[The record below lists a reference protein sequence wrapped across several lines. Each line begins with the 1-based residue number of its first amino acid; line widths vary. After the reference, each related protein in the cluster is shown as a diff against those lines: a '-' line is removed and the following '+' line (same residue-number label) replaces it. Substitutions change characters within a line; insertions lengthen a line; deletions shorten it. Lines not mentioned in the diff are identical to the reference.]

1 MLPLDEAKLL
11 ATLLGVLKKE
21 NSKVKEDLLKEL
33 YQELQKEIDD
43 QSGVKYL
50 QLDELEE
57 PVPIQV
63 FKGEQGKEGPRGKQ
77 GQKGTKGDIGPQGER
92 GSIGPQGDRGLVGSI
107 GPQGIQGFVGDQGPA
122 GKDGKDGLDGHTP
135 DVKPIEDRLSR
146 LFDEFKGSVSAQVT
160 RMAYA
165 KGPGGLGGSSS
176 GSGEVRLLRLDDVD
190 DTNLADGKALRYNAS
205 LGKFELVA
213 PFNPEATGHIIPAA
227 NNTFDLGAPGNA
239 WRDLY
244 LSGESLFING
254 TKAMQQDA
262 NTGSIILATNTVV
275 RVANNGTL
283 PVAVNEVDKE
293 TGLLIPHATVVD
305 LDGYLQ
311 VANANI
317 LFADKANAADLS
329 QYLQVANAISSN
341 VSGVTS
347 YDQLTDKPNLNQY
360 LQVANVVSI
369 NADYNNLSNTPNLDI
384 YAANSALALKADTA
398 DLSQYLQVANSFN
411 QSYNDLTDKPN
422 LDVYASNTYIN
433 TQLSNKADVSAL
445 NNYLQVANNFSG
457 VYGDLTSKP
466 DLDIYATNT
475 ALNLKADSIDL
486 THYLQVAN
494 ASSISVDYNNLT
506 NAPNLDIYASN
517 NALAL
522 KADSA
527 ALSDYIQVANVSALV
542 TQSIDNLVDSA
553 PAALDTLNELAAAL
567 GDDNNFASTVTTN
580 LASKASNTYV
590 NTQLGTKANATD
602 LNNYLLVANSFSES
616 YNDLT
621 DRPNLDIYA
630 SNNHVNTQLSN
641 KADRSELTE
650 YLQAANNFSGV
661 YNDLTGKPNLDIY
674 ASNTALALKAN
685 STDLNQYVQVA
696 NVSVLITDGLNSLVD
711 GAPAALDTLNELAAA
726 LGDDG
731 DFATTITTSLAA
743 KSSNTYV
750 NTELATKASNTYV
763 NTELAN
769 KTSYTYVDTQLNAKA
784 SNAYVNTQLDTKASN
799 AYVNVQLDTKAS
811 NTYVNAQLSNKA
823 NTSDLDQYLQ
833 AANNFSGVYG
843 DLTGKP
849 NLDIYASNT
858 AMSLKADSTDLN
870 QYLQVANTFSESYN
884 DLTDKP
890 NLDLYAANSSVN
902 SALSLKANAADLN
915 QYLQVANVSSLI
927 STQIDNLV
935 DGAPGALDTLN
946 ELAASLGDDDNFAGS
961 ITTSLA
967 TKASNTYVSTQLSNK
982 ADIVAL
988 NDYLQVANTFSGSYS
1003 DLTGKPNLDAYAS
1016 NTAMSLKADTTALN
1030 NYLHVANT
1038 ANLVSSIQS
1047 QGTGQTLIESKINNI
1062 LTLKTLKAGAGLTIV
1077 ENNGEI
1083 TIAAT
1088 GDLAV
1093 EDRLDFGFVDNDFG
1107 SITDDAETDSIFDFG
1122 TL

>member
-107 GPQGIQGFVGDQGPA
+107 GPQGIQGLVGNQGPA

-213 PFNPEATGHIIPAA
+213 PFNPEATGHLIPSA
-227 NNTFDLGAPGNA
+227 NNVYDLGSHGNQ

-244 LSGESLFING
+244 LSGSSLFING
-254 TKAMQQDA
+254 IPAIKQDA
-262 NTGSIILATNTVV
+262 NTGSIVLATDTVV
-275 RVANNGTL
+275 AVANGAIL
-283 PVAVNEVDKE
+283 PVAVTELDKE
-293 TGLLIPHATVVD
+293 TGLSIPHATVVD

-317 LFADKANAADLS
+317 LLADKANAADLS

-384 YAANSALALKADTA
+384 YAANSALALKADAA

-422 LDVYASNTYIN
+422 LDVYASNTYVN

-590 NTQLGTKANATD
+590 NTQLGTKANSTD
-602 LNNYLLVANSFSES
+602 LDNYLLVANSFSES

-661 YNDLTGKPNLDIY
+661 YSDLTGKPNLDIY

-784 SNAYVNTQLDTKASN
+784 SNAYVNTQLNTKASN

-823 NTSDLDQYLQ
+823 NASDLDQYLQ

-849 NLDIYASNT
+849 NLDTYASNT

-967 TKASNTYVSTQLSNK
+967 TKASNTYVNTQLSNK
-982 ADIVAL
+982 ADVVAL

-1030 NYLHVANT
+1030 NYLNVANT

>member
-77 GQKGTKGDIGPQGER
+77 GQKGTKGDTGPQGER

-107 GPQGIQGFVGDQGPA
+107 GPQGIQGLVGNQGPA

-213 PFNPEATGHIIPAA
+213 PFNPEATGHLIPSA
-227 NNTFDLGAPGNA
+227 NNVYDLGSQGNQ

-244 LSGESLFING
+244 LSGSSLFING
-254 TKAMQQDA
+254 VPAMQQDA
-262 NTGSIILATNTVV
+262 NTGNILLATNTVV
-275 RVANNGTL
+275 SVANGAIL
-283 PVAVNEVDKE
+283 PVAASSIDKE
-293 TGLLIPHATVVD
+293 TGLVLPQATVAD

-317 LFADKANAADLS
+317 LLDGKANAVDLS

-347 YDQLTDKPNLNQY
+347 YDQLTGKPNLDQY
-360 LQVANVVSI
+360 LQVANVSSI
-369 NADYNNLSNTPNLDI
+369 NADYNNLNNTPNLDI

-422 LDVYASNTYIN
+422 LAVYASNTYVN

-445 NNYLQVANNFSG
+445 NDYLQVANNFSG

-475 ALNLKADSIDL
+475 DLNLKADSIDL
-486 THYLQVAN
+486 TQYLQVAN

-661 YNDLTGKPNLDIY
+661 YSDLTGKPNLDIY

-784 SNAYVNTQLDTKASN
+784 SNAYVNTQLNIKASN

-811 NTYVNAQLSNKA
+811 NTYVNTQLSNKA
-823 NTSDLDQYLQ
+823 NASDLDQYLQ

-982 ADIVAL
+982 ADVVAL

-1003 DLTGKPNLDAYAS
+1003 DLTGRPNLDAYAS

-1030 NYLHVANT
+1030 NYLNVANT